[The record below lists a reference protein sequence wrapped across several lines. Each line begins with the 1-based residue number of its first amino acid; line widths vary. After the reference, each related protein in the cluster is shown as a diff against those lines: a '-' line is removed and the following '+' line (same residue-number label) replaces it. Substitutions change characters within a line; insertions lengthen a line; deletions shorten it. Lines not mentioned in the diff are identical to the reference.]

1 MTELDQTKV
10 HGKGI
15 DPSKVCKTIT
25 VFSQVYSI
33 QVRSDDIQLS
43 KSASN
48 RNNDVTISDFISSN
62 LLFGVARDELQS
74 V

>member
-1 MTELDQTKV
+1 MVKV
-10 HGKGI
+10 FGI